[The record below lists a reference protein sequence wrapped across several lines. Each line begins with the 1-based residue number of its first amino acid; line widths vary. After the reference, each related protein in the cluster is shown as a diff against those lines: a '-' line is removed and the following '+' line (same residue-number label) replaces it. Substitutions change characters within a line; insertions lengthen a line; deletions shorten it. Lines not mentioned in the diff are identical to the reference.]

1 MAYYTHGETGTQC
14 HPRDNSMNNRM
25 TDAQLGAMVRK
36 ALQKDAEDNT
46 VQASGDHI
54 ADLFAEY
61 LDARWDFDY
70 AKRKQHD
77 CDSDGYIHGLYKADA
92 DKAFDRMWDAEQAL
106 EALGI
111 DIRSAVYRRD
121 KAEKQA
127 A

>member
-1 MAYYTHGETGTQC
+1 
-14 HPRDNSMNNRM
+14 MNNRM

-36 ALQKDAEDNT
+36 ALQKDTEANT

-61 LDARWDFDY
+61 TDARWDFDY

-77 CDSDGYIHGLYKADA
+77 CNSDSGLRALYKDDA
-92 DKAFDRMWDAEQAL
+92 DKAFDRLWDAEQAL

-111 DIRSAVYRRD
+111 DIRSAIYRRD
-121 KAEKQA
+121 RAERQA

>member
-1 MAYYTHGETGTQC
+1 
-14 HPRDNSMNNRM
+14 MNNRM

-36 ALQKDAEDNT
+36 ALQQDTEANT
-46 VQASGDHI
+46 VQASGENI

-70 AKRKQHD
+70 AKRQQHT
-77 CDSDGYIHGLYKADA
+77 CDSDGYVRGLYEADA
-92 DKAFDRMWDAEQAL
+92 DKAFDRMWDVEQAL

-111 DIRSAVYRRD
+111 DIRSAVRRHSD
-121 KAEKQA
+121 KQKRELEA

>member
-1 MAYYTHGETGTQC
+1 MT
-14 HPRDNSMNNRM
+14 NKM

-61 LDARWDFDY
+61 TDARWDFDY
-70 AKRKQHD
+70 YLRKKNE
-77 CDSDGYIHGLYKADA
+77 CGLDSYCFQLYSDDA
-92 DKAFDRMWDAEQAL
+92 DKAWDRMWDVEQAL

-111 DIRSAVYRRD
+111 DIRTAVRRRD
-121 KAEKQA
+121 KAERQA

>member
-1 MAYYTHGETGTQC
+1 MATGTQC
-14 HPRDNSMNNRM
+14 HSGDNSMNNRM

-36 ALQKDAEDNT
+36 ALQQDTEANT

-61 LDARWDFDY
+61 SDAKWDFEY
-70 AKRKQHD
+70 AKRQQHT
-77 CDSDGYIHGLYKADA
+77 CAGGPDGYVHGLYEADA
-92 DKAFDRMWDAEQAL
+92 DKAWDRMWDAELAL

-111 DIRSAVYRRD
+111 DIRSAERRRNR
-121 KAEKQA
+121 EERQA